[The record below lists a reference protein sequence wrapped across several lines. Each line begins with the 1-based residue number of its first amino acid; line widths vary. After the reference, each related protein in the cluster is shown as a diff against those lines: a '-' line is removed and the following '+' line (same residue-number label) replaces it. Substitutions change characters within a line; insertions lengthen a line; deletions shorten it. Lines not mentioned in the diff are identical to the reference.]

1 MTDSIA
7 VVLRLSAFL
16 RKADG
21 YWESA
26 CPTLDVYSQ
35 GDSEEEAKA
44 NLREAVELWMDSCL
58 ERNTLSDA
66 LRELGWHRVPS
77 GAPMPSD
84 TDSIQVMTPEDAELG
99 RVLGDPFS
107 VEVKIP
113 AYQAAMFSGETS
125 AATPC

>member
-7 VVLRLSAFL
+7 VLIRLSAFL
-16 RKADG
+16 RQADG
-21 YWESA
+21 NWESS

-35 GDSEEEAKA
+35 GGSAEEAKD
-44 NLREAVELWMDSCL
+44 NLREAVELWVDSCL

-66 LRELGWHRVPS
+66 LRELGWHRVSP
-77 GAPMPSD
+77 GAELPSD
-84 TDSIQVMTPEDAELG
+84 TDTIRVLTPEEADVG

-113 AYQAAMFSGETS
+113 AYQAAIFSGETS
-125 AATPC
+125 ATSPC